1 MKYRI
6 RNAPKTSPFEL
17 LCFVSRYHTLEF
29 GKFSEIL
36 VGIFFP
42 ATFENV
48 KNVPQT
54 CTSNTY

>member
-1 MKYRI
+1 MSLPRM
-6 RNAPKTSPFEL
+6 TPFQL

-42 ATFENV
+42 ATFGNFRNFSSTNV
-48 KNVPQT
+48 HSK
-54 CTSNTY
+54 